1 MILDDE
7 NEGRDDLTGRIV
19 TTRRTQKD
27 TRTDSEL
34 MVDLCNGDEDAF
46 TEVIRRFQ
54 APIYSLLIRMLG
66 NEEDA
71 QEMLQ
76 LTFCRVYRYRDKF
89 DPGRKLVNWIFTIA
103 SNLAK
108 KEWRRRSRWINVPLE
123 HVHLTSSSKTA
134 PHYSAGRVELRA
146 SIEEAVD
153 KLPAHYREPFILRE
167 LEQMSYEDISE
178 ILGVRLGTVKSR
190 INRARARLRE
200 LLGDVWEEW
209 R

>member
-1 MILDDE
+1 MVLDGEDE
-7 NEGRDDLTGRIV
+7 RRDDLTGRII
-19 TTRRTQKD
+19 TSKRTQKD
-27 TRTDSEL
+27 PRTDSEL
-34 MVDLCNGDEDAF
+34 MVDLCNGDEEAF
-46 TEVIRRFQ
+46 SEVIRRFQ

-89 DPGRKLVNWIFTIA
+89 DPDRKLVNWIFTIA

-108 KEWRRRSRWINVPLE
+108 KEWRRRSRWISVPLD
-123 HVHLTSSSKTA
+123 HVHLTSPGKTA
-134 PHYSAGRVELRA
+134 PHYNAGRVELRA

-153 KLPAHYREPFILRE
+153 RLPSHYREPFILRE
-167 LEQMSYEDISE
+167 MEQMSYEDIAD
-178 ILGVRLGTVKSR
+178 ILGIRLGTVKSR

-200 LLGDVWEEW
+200 LLGDVGEEW
-209 R
+209 K